1 MRVIATYRGE
11 LPEEW
16 MLHSLFIFLLEN
28 QMFGHQRSAHKC
40 SFLPPRLPKDRPN
53 SEGEKKEKKKKTLV
67 PLRLQSVLPF
77 SRDCNRSPP
86 LFMFIYRS
94 FARILSCSQMRGET
108 RLWSHAVN
116 YSITRQHPALAV
128 QGWKNRGKKNTHI
141 TLFDWTRVAITLH
154 GQFPFPGSLRNGL
167 NRIKKKII
175 HLKRL
180 PECLLLLILDL
191 RLYLGWGSGD
201 VAGWW
206 WGWGMDR
213 CSLLF

>member
-1 MRVIATYRGE
+1 MNASLSFFFSSGKPNVWPPAVRTQVFFSPTQAAKGQTQQRG
-11 LPEEW
+11 
-16 MLHSLFIFLLEN
+16 
-28 QMFGHQRSAHKC
+28 
-40 SFLPPRLPKDRPN
+40 
-53 SEGEKKEKKKKTLV
+53 GEKRKKKKKTLV

-167 NRIKKKII
+167 NRIKKKKKKII